1 MMHLVFKMLVP
12 VTAAVA
18 ALGHWAMW
26 GARVRF
32 TLRWIRLAL
41 AFVAI

>member
-1 MMHLVFKMLVP
+1 MKHLVFKMLVP

-18 ALGHWAMW
+18 ALGLWAMW
-26 GARVRF
+26 GTRIRF
-32 TLRWIRLAL
+32 TLRWIRLPL